1 MKRTAVPKEPI
12 VAVIRD
18 PRDVTRD
25 YYIPYSQAKSLY
37 DQGKLGWDETN
48 HTYCEMGESNA

>member
-1 MKRTAVPKEPI
+1 MKKQAKLREPI

-18 PRDVTRD
+18 SRDVTKD

-37 DQGKLGWDETN
+37 DQGKLGWCETN
-48 HTYCEMGESNA
+48 GTYCEVRQ

>member
-18 PRDVTRD
+18 PRDVTKD
-25 YYIPYSQAKSLY
+25 YYIPYSQAKALF
-37 DQGKLGWDETN
+37 DQGKLGWDVTN
-48 HTYCEMGESNA
+48 HTYCEVSHA

>member
-1 MKRTAVPKEPI
+1 MKRTAKLKEPI

-18 PRDVTRD
+18 PRDATKD

-37 DQGKLGWDETN
+37 DQGKLGWDLTN
-48 HTYCEMGESNA
+48 ETYCEVKR